1 MSLNKWR
8 NSFVPYTILIADD
21 EKELVE
27 ILSLYLEK
35 EGYQIVAAH
44 SGREALAAL
53 NHDNID
59 LAVIDIMMPEKDGF
73 QVIKEIR
80 LTRNIPIILLSA
92 RFHDHDKIL
101 GLGLGADDYMTKP
114 FNPLEVIARIQAQLR
129 RFYQLNPG
137 MESDKPSHTLTIG
150 TLTLDI
156 NSCLLYKDGAPI
168 PITSTEFKL
177 LRMLMEHPDRVFTKK
192 QIYESVWGDFYAADD
207 NTVMVCISKLRD
219 KIESDSEQPYLIT
232 IRGLGYKM
240 RKV

>member
-1 MSLNKWR
+1 MSH
-8 NSFVPYTILIADD
+8 TILIADD
-21 EKELVE
+21 EKEIVE

-35 EGYQIVAAH
+35 EGFQTVTAH
-44 SGREALAAL
+44 SGSEAIAAMGTG
-53 NHDNID
+53 DID
-59 LAVIDIMMPEKDGF
+59 LAVLDIMMPDMNGF

-92 RFHDHDKIL
+92 RIQDHDKIL

-129 RFYQLNPG
+129 RYYQLNPG
-137 MESDKPSHTLTIG
+137 MEPGKPSHTLRIG
-150 TLTLDI
+150 ALTLDT
-156 NSCLLYKDGAPI
+156 NSCQLYKNGAAI
-168 PITSTEFKL
+168 PLTSTEFKL

-192 QIYESVWGDFYAADD
+192 QIYESVWGDFYGADD

-219 KIESDSEQPYLIT
+219 KIESESEQPYLIT